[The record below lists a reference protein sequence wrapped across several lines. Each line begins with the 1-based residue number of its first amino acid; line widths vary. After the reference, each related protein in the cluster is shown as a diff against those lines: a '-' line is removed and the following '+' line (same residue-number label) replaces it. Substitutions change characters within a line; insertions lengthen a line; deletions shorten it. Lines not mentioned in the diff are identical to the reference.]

1 MGFHATEILDGTAVP
16 AARRQRGRIAYAS
29 GAMAED
35 AVLHQYLRQ
44 GAELLVSRW
53 RGGGAEIDL
62 ILRHGEDIL
71 FVEVK
76 KAATHALAA
85 ERLGRA
91 QMDRICLA
99 AGCFCHKTGLSPLT
113 PMRFDAALV
122 DGQGRVEIIP
132 NAFGAF

>member
-1 MGFHATEILDGTAVP
+1 MGLHVRDITAGATISAT
-16 AARRQRGRIAYAS
+16 RRQRGRLAHAS
-29 GAMAED
+29 GTMAED
-35 AVLHQYLRQ
+35 AVLRHYLRQ
-44 GAELLVSRW
+44 GAELLASRW

-62 ILRHGEDIL
+62 ILRQGEDIV
-71 FVEVK
+71 FIEVK
-76 KAATHALAA
+76 KAATHAVAA

-99 AGCFCHKTGLSPLT
+99 AGCFCDAAGISPLT

-122 DGQGRVEIIP
+122 DGHGRVEIIP